1 MRGFQKKKARSS
13 RRSGMLTQR
22 AVFPV
27 EQVAPLRR
35 AISELQASYSKTT
48 DPARKKELEK
58 LLRKLRA
65 ELRKL

>member
-1 MRGFQKKKARSS
+1 
-13 RRSGMLTQR
+13 MLTQR